1 MINNDLQS
9 SYVRHPNLWH
19 SARTPVPQVAAVVVQ
34 VAEPN
39 WLASRLPA
47 RWDFNVSKA
56 PEVGNEKP
64 TMKGY

>member
-9 SYVRHPNLWH
+9 SYVRHTNLWH

-39 WLASRLPA
+39 WLASRLPH
-47 RWDFNVSKA
+47 
-56 PEVGNEKP
+56 VGISMSTKP
-64 TMKGY
+64 QKSAMKNQQ